1 MITGDSYIG
10 SNRQHRLSDQVSANT
25 VQFLPSILPEPSPA
39 PPSEYATLFAGSR
52 SRPQESE
59 VTVRHLNQVELAR
72 RWNISAR
79 TLERW
84 RWLGEGPVYL
94 KLGGRV
100 SYRLEDIEHYETTH
114 LHANTTGPL
123 QTDKAIG

>member
-1 MITGDSYIG
+1 M
-10 SNRQHRLSDQVSANT
+10 
-25 VQFLPSILPEPSPA
+25 
-39 PPSEYATLFAGSR
+39 
-52 SRPQESE
+52 
-59 VTVRHLNQVELAR
+59 TVRHLNQLELAR

-100 SYRLEDIEHYETTH
+100 SYRLEDVEHYEATH

-123 QTDKAIG
+123 QTQKVGG

>member
-1 MITGDSYIG
+1 M
-10 SNRQHRLSDQVSANT
+10 
-25 VQFLPSILPEPSPA
+25 
-39 PPSEYATLFAGSR
+39 
-52 SRPQESE
+52 
-59 VTVRHLNQVELAR
+59 TVRHLNQIELAR

-100 SYRLEDIEHYETTH
+100 SYRLEDVEHYEAIH
-114 LHANTTGPL
+114 LHANTNGPL
-123 QTDKAIG
+123 HTEKMNGQPEH

>member
-1 MITGDSYIG
+1 M
-10 SNRQHRLSDQVSANT
+10 
-25 VQFLPSILPEPSPA
+25 
-39 PPSEYATLFAGSR
+39 
-52 SRPQESE
+52 
-59 VTVRHLNQVELAR
+59 TVRHLNQAELAR
-72 RWNISAR
+72 RWNISSR

-100 SYRLEDIEHYETTH
+100 SYRLEDVEYYEATH

-123 QTDKAIG
+123 QIEKASG

>member
-1 MITGDSYIG
+1 M
-10 SNRQHRLSDQVSANT
+10 
-25 VQFLPSILPEPSPA
+25 
-39 PPSEYATLFAGSR
+39 
-52 SRPQESE
+52 
-59 VTVRHLNQVELAR
+59 TVRHLNQVELAR

-100 SYRLEDIEHYETTH
+100 SYRLEDIEYYETTH
-114 LHANTTGPL
+114 LHANTNGPL
-123 QTDKAIG
+123 QTHKGSD

>member
-1 MITGDSYIG
+1 M
-10 SNRQHRLSDQVSANT
+10 
-25 VQFLPSILPEPSPA
+25 
-39 PPSEYATLFAGSR
+39 
-52 SRPQESE
+52 
-59 VTVRHLNQVELAR
+59 TVRHLNQVELAR

-100 SYRLEDIEHYETTH
+100 SYRLEDVEYYEATH

-123 QTDKAIG
+123 QTEKVSG

>member
-1 MITGDSYIG
+1 MTI
-10 SNRQHRLSDQVSANT
+10 
-25 VQFLPSILPEPSPA
+25 
-39 PPSEYATLFAGSR
+39 
-52 SRPQESE
+52 
-59 VTVRHLNQVELAR
+59 RHLNQVELAR

-100 SYRLEDIEHYETTH
+100 SYRLEDVEHYEAIH

-123 QTDKAIG
+123 QTDKIGV